1 MSQHK
6 LTDTWTLWYHS
17 PENDDWKFKSY
28 KKIYEFDTIEKYW
41 KLIDEIPPLHFS
53 SGMFFLMKNDIP
65 PLWEDQYNINGGHW
79 SYKVFKKNASECFI
93 EAMTATIAEQ
103 ICKEKSIITGIS
115 ISPKKGF
122 CIIKVWNND
131 SDYQDPTIL
140 YENMKGFVAGDT
152 IYKSHM

>member
-53 SGMFFLMKNDIP
+53 SGMFFLMKNNIP

-103 ICKEKSIITGIS
+103 ICQEKSIITGIS

-140 YENMKGFVAGDT
+140 NETIKGFIASDT